1 MGVET
6 AEVDYGE
13 ILLSRCKTLQCRTT
27 LEMSSGACTIH
38 VLLSGQRAAEKLVKG
53 LPLIY
58 MALFLATFSVRVL
71 VKFPSR
77 LICLSSQ
84 LTDTP
89 SGKVNI
95 DSILS

>member
-1 MGVET
+1 
-6 AEVDYGE
+6 
-13 ILLSRCKTLQCRTT
+13 
-27 LEMSSGACTIH
+27 
-38 VLLSGQRAAEKLVKG
+38 
-53 LPLIY
+53 
-58 MALFLATFSVRVL
+58 VL